1 MKVLDKA
8 KCSIHMQIPEIA
20 EFNSALPPSKVPNSM
35 DSLNFA
41 PGASLGDE
49 SKMPPPLAN

>member
-1 MKVLDKA
+1 MVTMIL
-8 KCSIHMQIPEIA
+8 PEIA
-20 EFNSALPPSKVPNSM
+20 EFNSALPPSKVPNSI

-49 SKMPPPLAN
+49 SKIPPPLAN